1 MQVKQMFFL
10 VIDYILVEDIIRYN
24 RIKEEI
30 E

>member
-1 MQVKQMFFL
+1 MHVKQMFFL
-10 VIDYILVEDIIRYN
+10 VIDYILEEIIRCN